1 MPDISALAMREAYGR
16 ALADYGA
23 LNPKVVALDADTS
36 SSTLSNFFQKRF
48 PDRFFNFGIAEP
60 CMIDAAVGFALG
72 GMIPFANA
80 FAALVELRALEQV
93 RTCVCY
99 ARTNVKIA
107 ASYAGVSDFKDG
119 PTHHAI
125 TDIAIMRSLPEM
137 TVIVPADSLEA
148 AAFVPLI
155 AEYQGP
161 VYFRLNRAATLSVS
175 PPGEKLQIGKG
186 VMRRPGRDVTIVAC
200 GSMAG
205 RSMKAAELLH
215 QEDIDAGVLELHT
228 IKPVDKEVII
238 RAARETG
245 AMVSAEEHTIIGGL
259 GAAVAEVLGEGLPVP
274 LVRVGIHDTFART
287 GPDPDAVM
295 DAFGMGIA
303 DIVNACRLAV
313 SRKRL

>member
-1 MPDISALAMREAYGR
+1 MANLSMREAYGR

-23 LNPKVVALDADTS
+23 VNPNVVALDVDTA

-60 CMIDAAVGFALG
+60 CMIDAAVGFALA

-80 FAALVELRALEQV
+80 FAALAALRALEQV

-107 ASYAGVSDFKDG
+107 SSYAGVSDFKDG

-137 TVIVPADSLEA
+137 TVIVPADSGEA

-155 AEYQGP
+155 AEFEGP
-161 VYFRLNRAATLSVS
+161 VYFRLSRAATLPVFR
-175 PPGEKLQIGKG
+175 PGEALSIGTG
-186 VMRRPGRDVTIVAC
+186 IVRRQGKDMAIITC

-205 RSMKAAELLH
+205 RSMQAADSLASQGIQARVIE
-215 QEDIDAGVLELHT
+215 IHT
-228 IKPVDKEVII
+228 IKPLDREIVLQ
-238 RAARETG
+238 AADTG
-245 AMVSAEEHTIIGGL
+245 AVVTAEEHSIIGGL
-259 GAAVAEVLGEGLPVP
+259 GSAVVEVLASCRPVP
-274 LVRVGIHDTFART
+274 LAMVGIHDTFVRT
-287 GPDPDAVM
+287 GPDPETIM
-295 DAFGMGIA
+295 DAFGMSVP
-303 DIVNACRLAV
+303 DIVQAAITVIN
-313 SRKRL
+313 RKKA

>member
-1 MPDISALAMREAYGR
+1 MANLSMREAYGR

-23 LNPKVVALDADTS
+23 VNPNVVALDVDTA

-60 CMIDAAVGFALG
+60 CMIDAAVGFALA

-80 FAALVELRALEQV
+80 FAALAALRALEQV

-107 ASYAGVSDFKDG
+107 SSYAGVSDFKDG

-137 TVIVPADSLEA
+137 TVIVPADSGEA

-155 AEYQGP
+155 AEFEGP
-161 VYFRLNRAATLSVS
+161 VYFRLSRAATLPVFR
-175 PPGEKLQIGKG
+175 PGEALSIGTG
-186 VMRRPGRDVTIVAC
+186 IVRRQGKDMAIITC

-205 RSMKAAELLH
+205 RSMQAADSLASQGIQARVIE
-215 QEDIDAGVLELHT
+215 IHT
-228 IKPVDKEVII
+228 IKPLDREIVLH
-238 RAARETG
+238 AADTG
-245 AMVSAEEHTIIGGL
+245 AVVTAEEHSIIGGL
-259 GAAVAEVLGEGLPVP
+259 GSAVVEVLASCRPVP
-274 LVRVGIHDTFART
+274 LAMVGIHDTFVRT
-287 GPDPDAVM
+287 GPDPETIM
-295 DAFGMGIA
+295 DAFGMSVP
-303 DIVNACRLAV
+303 DIVQAAITVIN
-313 SRKRL
+313 RKKA

>member
-1 MPDISALAMREAYGR
+1 MANLSMREAYGR

-23 LNPKVVALDADTS
+23 VNPNEVALDVDTA

-60 CMIDAAVGFALG
+60 CMIDAAVGFALA

-80 FAALVELRALEQV
+80 FAALAALRALEQV

-107 ASYAGVSDFKDG
+107 SSYTGVSDFKDG

-137 TVIVPADSLEA
+137 TVVVPADSGEA

-155 AEYQGP
+155 AEFEGP
-161 VYFRLNRAATLSVS
+161 VYFRLSRAATLPVFR
-175 PPGEKLQIGKG
+175 PGEALSIGTG
-186 VMRRPGRDVTIVAC
+186 IVRRQGKDMAIITC

-205 RSMKAAELLH
+205 RSMQAADSLASQGIQARVIE
-215 QEDIDAGVLELHT
+215 IHT
-228 IKPVDKEVII
+228 IKPLDREIVLH
-238 RAARETG
+238 AADTG
-245 AMVSAEEHTIIGGL
+245 AVVTAEEHSIIGGL
-259 GAAVAEVLGEGLPVP
+259 GSAVVEVLASCRPVP
-274 LVRVGIHDTFART
+274 LAMVGIHDTFVRT
-287 GPDPDAVM
+287 GPDPETIM
-295 DAFGMGIA
+295 DAFGMSVP
-303 DIVNACRLAV
+303 DIVQAAITVIN
-313 SRKRL
+313 RKKA